1 MATTKF
7 YTEDEALDK
16 VLGKEGTPLRNQYES
31 EMNAFLMGEA
41 IKKARQSK
49 NLTQEELGALIGV
62 KKSQVSR
69 IEKGNN
75 ITFATIAKVLEQ
87 WESLPALKWQV
98 LAKSHYGDKQK
109 ESLPTGVPTDLQSPN
124 KRISILLCFG
134 LQIRR
139 DA

>member
-1 MATTKF
+1 MKF

-16 VLGKEGTPLRNQYES
+16 VLGEKGTSLRNQYES
-31 EMNAFLMGEA
+31 DMNTFLMGEA

-75 ITFATIAKVLEQ
+75 ITFATIAKVFRAMGISANFEMAGIGKV
-87 WESLPALKWQV
+87 ALW
-98 LAKSHYGDKQK
+98 
-109 ESLPTGVPTDLQSPN
+109 
-124 KRISILLCFG
+124 
-134 LQIRR
+134 
-139 DA
+139 

>member
-1 MATTKF
+1 MATMKF

-16 VLGKEGTPLRNQYES
+16 VLGEKGTSLRNQYES
-31 EMNAFLMGEA
+31 DMNTFLMGEA

-75 ITFATIAKVLEQ
+75 ITFATIAKVFRAMGISANFEMAGIGKV
-87 WESLPALKWQV
+87 ALW
-98 LAKSHYGDKQK
+98 
-109 ESLPTGVPTDLQSPN
+109 
-124 KRISILLCFG
+124 
-134 LQIRR
+134 
-139 DA
+139 